1 MASDSEIADL
11 LHSRRYDPDILP
23 TLEANVERQVR
34 GGADAYDAE
43 ANAAVLKLYQLE
55 PDRLQGRT
63 VVLILAKAIMALPSI
78 DLLSCVYL
86 LAPAQAGEASTAA
99 AYIGDDGPIRGVLAL
114 AERLEAGR
122 FAQFWEELERE
133 RTDETALGQLL
144 AEVVDFEQCVRRFMV
159 GALGR
164 TRSRMSPSVLQALTR
179 DDACPHGWRMVTDAD
194 ERTVLE
200 TPVGSVLSQQ
210 QRAAD
215 ERLSFERLAPVLC
228 RVGRESARVGGDGRW
243 VDEDPGRQLPRRR
256 LPAPPH
262 SRLVQ
267 SNTRTV

>member
-11 LHSRRYDPDILP
+11 LHSRRYDPAILS
-23 TLEANVERQVR
+23 TLEAYMERQVR

-86 LAPAQAGEASTAA
+86 LAPAQAAEASTAA
-99 AYIGDDGPIRGVLAL
+99 SYIGDDGPIRGVLAL
-114 AERLEAGR
+114 AERLEAGH

-133 RTDETALGQLL
+133 RADGTALGKLL

-164 TRSRMSPSVLQALTR
+164 TWSRMSPSVLKALTR

-194 ERTVLE
+194 EQTVLE

-210 QRAAD
+210 PRAAG

-228 RVGRESARVGGDGRW
+228 RVGRESARAR
-243 VDEDPGRQLPRRR
+243 PRRR
-256 LPAPPH
+256 
-262 SRLVQ
+262 
-267 SNTRTV
+267 